1 MVWAGHPLK
10 PRFGGRELEV
20 LAMAGGLGCEAGPLS
35 TPQMVEVN
43 VRNRFGHS
51 FMISMSQSRAVV
63 TCMDLGIQQ
72 I

>member
-1 MVWAGHPLK
+1 
-10 PRFGGRELEV
+10 
-20 LAMAGGLGCEAGPLS
+20 MAGGLGCEAGPLS